1 VRACA
6 ARSAADPKGAA
17 MTEEKAKRPYRKRV
31 VIRPKSHIWRTNL
44 AVPDELSAKI
54 EREAALDFRTYK
66 LEIVALVAEAIE
78 ARELK
83 RQTSCESHEEGSKDV
98 AT

>member
-1 VRACA
+1 
-6 ARSAADPKGAA
+6 

-44 AVPDELSAKI
+44 AVPDELTAKI
-54 EREAALDFRTYK
+54 KREAALDFRTYK

-83 RQTSCESHEEGSKDV
+83 RQTQDTV
-98 AT
+98 

>member
-1 VRACA
+1 
-6 ARSAADPKGAA
+6 
-17 MTEEKAKRPYRKRV
+17 MTEEKAKRPYRGRV
-31 VIRPKSHIWRTNL
+31 VVRPKSRHIWRTNL
-44 AVPDELSAKI
+44 AVPDELSVKI

-83 RQTSCESHEEGSKDV
+83 RQTQD
-98 AT
+98 TL